1 MKVSNMQSHNG
12 NDIPNQFDIVTD
24 NGDSFFQSYSSII
37 VKISKGKI
45 YLDENNWDYSVTTSK
60 YRNMYLRETKKET
73 QAKIDSGEYI
83 LMDLN

>member
-1 MKVSNMQSHNG
+1 MKVSNMQSNSG
-12 NDIPNQFDIVTD
+12 NDVPNQFEITAE
-24 NGDSFFQSYSSII
+24 NGDRFFQSYSSTI
-37 VKISKGKI
+37 VKISKGII
-45 YLDENNWDYSVTTSK
+45 YLDENKWDYSNTTGK